1 MYAGEAVPQ
10 TAFASPQQDMW
21 RQQQSMPQSV
31 ATTVES
37 AANYSPIATMSRSMI
52 HPAMAAA
59 ASTASPLSSPAK
71 YQRMPPQM
79 LPQNSLDDGDISELL
94 LEGSFSQDSATD
106 NSSNIQETVDFS
118 NIFDPIGDNSLS
130 SDAELSRLLCRLL
143 D

>member
-1 MYAGEAVPQ
+1 
-10 TAFASPQQDMW
+10 
-21 RQQQSMPQSV
+21 
-31 ATTVES
+31 
-37 AANYSPIATMSRSMI
+37 
-52 HPAMAAA
+52 MAAA